1 MILWLTLD
9 MNGLFILW
17 RWATRRKD
25 ISTGWRKS
33 RLRANGERVKQKNP
47 KKVGGFGERLFFWAV
62 RYQSGFAAHSREM
75 IETCAVRKS
84 FILDY

>member
-1 MILWLTLD
+1 
-9 MNGLFILW
+9 
-17 RWATRRKD
+17 
-25 ISTGWRKS
+25 
-33 RLRANGERVKQKNP
+33 
-47 KKVGGFGERLFFWAV
+47 VGGFGERLFFWAV